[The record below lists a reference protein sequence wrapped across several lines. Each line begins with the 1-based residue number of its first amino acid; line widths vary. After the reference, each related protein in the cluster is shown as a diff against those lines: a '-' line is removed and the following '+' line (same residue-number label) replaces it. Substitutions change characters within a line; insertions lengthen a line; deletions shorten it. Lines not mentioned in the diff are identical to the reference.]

1 MLRPVVVLREGVLSA
16 YDCVTVKRADDFP
29 DALAVL
35 MLSDDVIGHYRRT
48 HSAFDDVNRPL
59 ESVSLVIAPDPVVL

>member
-1 MLRPVVVLREGVLSA
+1 MKTAQLLMDNREYPSRSVRETIA
-16 YDCVTVKRADDFP
+16 AQRNNTVADMF
-29 DALAVL
+29 
-35 MLSDDVIGHYRRT
+35 GHYRRT